1 MVELPPGARLADT
14 TQVTDAL
21 VERIRALPEVRSVF
35 VDGGRQLPAKKEVR
49 LATFTINLTPKN
61 TRHRTQKQVDI
72 AIRAILHE
80 VPDIRFWALRE
91 GGQRDV
97 TLIVSGPD
105 KTVVA
110 ETAAK
115 LQREAAGVPHLVN
128 VLSTAPLDR
137 TEIRIRPKAGV
148 AADLGVSTDLIAE
161 TVRVGTIGD
170 IGANLA
176 KFNTVDRQVPIRV
189 QLPERLRGDLSQL
202 ETLKVPVKGG
212 AAVPLS
218 TVADLS
224 LGRGPTAIDRY
235 DRAIRV
241 ALEADMEGSDALG
254 SLIARGPG
262 PAHRQG
268 PAARASPSAR
278 PATPR

>member
-1 MVELPPGARLADT
+1 M
-14 TQVTDAL
+14 
-21 VERIRALPEVRSVF
+21 
-35 VDGGRQLPAKKEVR
+35 PAKKEVR

-61 TRHRTQKQVDI
+61 TRARSQKQVDI
-72 AIRAILHE
+72 AIRAILHAE
-80 VPDIRFWALRE
+80 PDIRFWALRE

-105 KTVVA
+105 KAVVA
-110 ETAAK
+110 DTAAR
-115 LQREAAGVPHLVN
+115 LQREAAGIPHLVN

-176 KFNTVDRQVPIRV
+176 KFNTIDRQVPIRV

-212 AAVPLS
+212 GAVPLS

-254 SLIARGPG
+254 SLIAAILDLPTAKTL
-262 PAHRQG
+262 P
-268 PAARASPSAR
+268 PASPSGR
-278 PATPR
+278 PATRR